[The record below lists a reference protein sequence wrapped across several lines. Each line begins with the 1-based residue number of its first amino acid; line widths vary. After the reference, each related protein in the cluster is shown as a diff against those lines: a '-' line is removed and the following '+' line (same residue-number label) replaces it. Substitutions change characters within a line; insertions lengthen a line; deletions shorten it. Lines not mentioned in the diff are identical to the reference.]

1 MVSHSSFFCISAMSR
16 EEISLLNKILH
27 KKLEC
32 IQHDNVQISV
42 QQSDPSSPLYSA
54 NTFENLRLKE
64 ELLQALHR
72 MGFKMPSKIQEAAL
86 PLLLIEPPQN
96 MIAQSQSGTGKTAA
110 FVLTMLSRVVP
121 ENHWPQ
127 CLCLAPTYELAM
139 QIGQVVKEMSHFMP
153 DVKVQFAVRGV
164 QVRPGME
171 IKEQIIIGT
180 PGKMLDW
187 VLKLKIIDASKIICL
202 VFDEADVM
210 ISQQGYQDQSLRLH
224 RELENSGAKY
234 QSLLFS
240 ATYEEKVF
248 DFAETIIK
256 DPVIISVRR
265 EEQTLA
271 NIKQYYVKCAN
282 REEKY
287 NAVKNLYGG
296 LTIASAIIFCYT
308 RKSAEW
314 LAARMREKDHVVAL
328 LHGQMS
334 IEDRARI
341 IREFKDG
348 EYKIL
353 ITTNVCARGID
364 ASQVTIVINYDPP
377 VTFSENPQPDY
388 ETYLH
393 RIGRTGRFGKAGIAI
408 NFASDKFS
416 LDVIHKF
423 EEHFGRK
430 ILPLDANDMDQVEA
444 IENDNY

>member
-1 MVSHSSFFCISAMSR
+1 MAFTLP
-16 EEISLLNKILH
+16 ISLLNKILH
-27 KKLEC
+27 KKLEN
-32 IQHDNVQISV
+32 IQHDNVQVSL

-54 NTFENLRLKE
+54 NSFESLRLKE
-64 ELLQALHR
+64 ELLRALNR
-72 MGFKMPSKIQEAAL
+72 MGFQMPSKIQEAAL
-86 PLLLIEPPQN
+86 PILLIEPPQN
-96 MIAQSQSGTGKTAA
+96 LIAQSQSGTGKTAA

-121 ENHWPQ
+121 ENKWPQ

-139 QIGQVVKEMSHFMP
+139 QIGQVVKEMSYFMP
-153 DVKVQFAVRGV
+153 EVKVQFAVRGV
-164 QVRPGME
+164 QGMSRGMKIE
-171 IKEQIIIGT
+171 EQIVIGT

-187 VLKLKIIDASKIICL
+187 VLKLKIIDPSKIICL

-210 ISQQGYQDQSLRLH
+210 ISQQGYQDQSLNF
-224 RELENSGAKY
+224 RELVRSGAKY
-234 QSLLFS
+234 QSMLFS

-256 DPVIISVRR
+256 ESVIITVRR

-271 NIKQYYVKCAN
+271 NIKQYFVKCAN

-328 LHGQMS
+328 LHGQMT
-334 IEDRARI
+334 IEERARV

-377 VTFSENPQPDY
+377 VTYSQDPQPDY

-408 NFASDKFS
+408 NFASDQFS
-416 LDVIHKF
+416 LDVIRKF
-423 EEHFGRK
+423 EEHFGMK
-430 ILPLDANDMDQVEA
+430 ILPLDASNMEQVEA
-444 IENDNY
+444 IESGNY